1 MKIPASFL
9 CLAMLTPTSG
19 FGQFDKLRERLT
31 KVPGATGTA
40 GSNDR
45 IVAGLK
51 EALQVGAGNA
61 ISLTG
66 RPDGFFRNQAIRILL
81 PEKARTIEKGLRAAG
96 LGQKVDDFE
105 LSMNRAAEKAAPE
118 AKAIFVDAI
127 KQMTLDDS
135 RRILTGG
142 NTAGTEYFKTKTSDT
157 LKSAFRPIVANAM
170 AQTGVTA
177 KYKQMMGGLP
187 SLPFL
192 KKDAFDI
199 DEYVVSKSL
208 DGLFY
213 MLGEE
218 ERKIRTDPAAR
229 VTALLKEVFGK

>member
-118 AKAIFVDAI
+118 AKAIFVGAI
-127 KQMTLDDS
+127 KQMTLDDG
-135 RRILTGG
+135 RKILTGG
-142 NTAGTEYFKTKTSDT
+142 NTAGTEYFKAKTSDT

-170 AQTGVTA
+170 AQTDVTA

-192 KKDAFDI
+192 KKDAVDI

>member
-1 MKIPASFL
+1 MKIPACFL
-9 CLAMLTPTSG
+9 CLAMLMPTSG
-19 FGQFDKLRERLT
+19 FAQFDMLRERLT

-40 GSNDR
+40 SSNDR
-45 IVAGLK
+45 IVEGLR

-96 LGQKVDDFE
+96 LGQKVDDCE

-170 AQTGVTA
+170 VQTGVTA
-177 KYKQMMGGLP
+177 KYKHMMGGLP

-192 KKDAFDI
+192 KKDAFGI
-199 DEYVVSKSL
+199 DEYVVAKSL
-208 DGLFY
+208 GGLFY

>member
-118 AKAIFVDAI
+118 AKAIFVGAI
-127 KQMTLDDS
+127 KQMTLDGDS
-135 RRILTGG
+135 RL
-142 NTAGTEYFKTKTSDT
+142 
-157 LKSAFRPIVANAM
+157 
-170 AQTGVTA
+170 
-177 KYKQMMGGLP
+177 
-187 SLPFL
+187 
-192 KKDAFDI
+192 
-199 DEYVVSKSL
+199 
-208 DGLFY
+208 
-213 MLGEE
+213 
-218 ERKIRTDPAAR
+218 AR
-229 VTALLKEVFGK
+229 WR